1 MSMSVTQTRIQRL
14 LDERVSAA
22 KLHEGILAQ
31 AESRDDKN
39 LSDVEQETI
48 DGYRMRTEQ
57 IDTELGQLNDVLK
70 REEASAAVSRDVR
83 SHLAGNGPGVTTENG
98 ETKYRSFAVYARD
111 KIVAKYPEVA
121 SHAGG
126 DNERQAARE
135 RLMRAPQHTT
145 TSDIGGL
152 LPPQHLTQ
160 ILDVINRSRPVIA
173 ASRKVDL
180 ERGTLTYPDITQRPQ
195 VLLQSSEKTEG
206 GTLDMQIALRT
217 ASAST
222 YIGGGNLSWQ
232 AINWSSPEALG
243 LWFDLAAEQYAIKTE
258 AAACAVL
265 LAAGTAS
272 GTVDLVAGTSTFPSW
287 LGAVGTGMAGVYA
300 NSGAIADTLYLSPDY
315 FFALAA
321 KTSTETA
328 SFISAGG
335 LDPVGQLS
343 GRIGPLRVIASA
355 GMGTANAVVGDSS
368 AFFVAEN
375 PGAPVELRAV
385 EPAIGGMEVGIIG
398 AMVAV
403 AFDNARF
410 FRIA

>member
-22 KLHEGILAQ
+22 KLHEGIL
-31 AESRDDKN
+31 ESRDDKN

-57 IDTELGQLNDVLK
+57 IDTELGQLNEVLK

-83 SHLAGNGPGVTTENG
+83 SHLAGNGPGVETING
-98 ETKYRSFAVYARD
+98 ETKYRSFAVFARD
-111 KIVAKYPEVA
+111 QIMVKYPRIA
-121 SHAGG
+121 TAAGG
-126 DNERQAARE
+126 DAERQAARE
-135 RLMRAPQHTT
+135 RLMRAPAHTT

-160 ILDVINRSRPVIA
+160 ILDVINKARPVVD

-195 VLLQSSEKTEG
+195 VLLQPSEKTEG
-206 GTLDMQIALRT
+206 GTLDMQVALRT
-217 ASAST
+217 ATAST

-265 LAAGTAS
+265 LAAGTTS
-272 GTVDLVAGTSTFPSW
+272 GTIDLVAGTSTFPAW
-287 LGAVGTGMAGVYA
+287 LGAVGTGMAGVYN
-300 NSGAIADTLYLSPDY
+300 NSGAIPDTLYLSPDY
-315 FFALAA
+315 FFALAS
-321 KTSTETA
+321 KTSNETA

-355 GMGTANAVVGDSS
+355 GMGTANAVIGDSS

-398 AMVAV
+398 AFAAV
-403 AFDNARF
+403 AFDAARF

>member
-1 MSMSVTQTRIQRL
+1 MKTPTETRIQRL
-14 LDERVSAA
+14 LDERVTATN
-22 KLHEGILAQ
+22 LHDGILAA
-31 AESRDDKN
+31 AEARDDKD
-39 LSDVEQETI
+39 LTDIEQETI
-48 DGYRMRTEQ
+48 ARYRQRSVD
-57 IDTELGQLNDVLK
+57 IDDELKELNEVLK
-70 REEASAAVSRDVR
+70 REESSQQVSRDVR
-83 SHLAGNGPGVTTENG
+83 AHLAGNGPGVETVNG

-111 KIVAKYPEVA
+111 QIMVKYPQIA
-121 SHAGG
+121 TAAGG
-126 DNERQAARE
+126 DAERQAARE

-152 LPPQHLTQ
+152 LPPQHLSQ

-206 GTLDMQIALRT
+206 GTADMQVALRSVT
-217 ASAST
+217 AST

-272 GTVDLVAGTSTFPSW
+272 GTVDLVAGTSTFPAW
-287 LGAVGTGMAGVYA
+287 LGAVGSGMAGVYA

-321 KTSTETA
+321 KTSNETA
-328 SFISAGG
+328 SFIAQGG
-335 LDPVGQLS
+335 LDPVGSLS

-368 AFFVAEN
+368 AFFVAES

-398 AMVAV
+398 AMAAV

>member
-1 MSMSVTQTRIQRL
+1 MKTPTETRIQRL
-14 LDERVSAA
+14 LDERVTA
-22 KLHEGILAQ
+22 KNLHDGILGA
-31 AESRDDKN
+31 AEARDDKD
-39 LSDVEQETI
+39 LTDIEQETI
-48 DGYRMRTEQ
+48 ARYRNRSIE
-57 IDTELGQLNDVLK
+57 IDTELGELNEVLK
-70 REEASAAVSRDVR
+70 REELSAEVSRDVR
-83 SHLAGNGPGVTTENG
+83 AHLAGNGPGVETVNG

-111 KIVAKYPEVA
+111 QIIAKYPQIA
-121 SHAGG
+121 THAGG
-126 DNERQAARE
+126 DAERQAARE
-135 RLMRAPQHTT
+135 RLMRAPLHTT

-160 ILDVINRSRPVIA
+160 ILDVINQSRPVIA
-173 ASRKVDL
+173 ASRRVDL

-217 ASAST
+217 ATAST

-287 LGAVGTGMAGVYA
+287 LGAVGSGMAGVYN

-315 FFALAA
+315 YFALAT
-321 KTSTETA
+321 KTSTESA
-328 SFISAGG
+328 SFISSGG
-335 LDPVGQLS
+335 LDPVGQLG

-385 EPAIGGMEVGIIG
+385 EPAIGGMEVAILG
-398 AMVAV
+398 AMAAV

>member
-1 MSMSVTQTRIQRL
+1 MKTVTETRIQRL
-14 LDERVSAA
+14 LDERVTA
-22 KLHEGILAQ
+22 KNLHDGILGA
-31 AESRDDKN
+31 AEARDDN
-39 LSDVEQETI
+39 DLTDIEQETI
-48 DGYRMRTEQ
+48 ARYRNRSIE
-57 IDTELGQLNDVLK
+57 IDEELKELNEVLK
-70 REEASAAVSRDVR
+70 REESSAAVSKDVR
-83 SHLAGNGPGVTTENG
+83 AHLAGNGPGVETVNG

-111 KIVAKYPEVA
+111 QIMVKYPQIA
-121 SHAGG
+121 TQAGG
-126 DNERQAARE
+126 DSERQAARE

-152 LPPQHLTQ
+152 LPPQHLSQ
-160 ILDVINRSRPVIA
+160 ILDVINRSRPVVA

-180 ERGTLTYPDITQRPQ
+180 ERGTLTYPDITQRPS

-217 ASAST
+217 ATAST

-243 LWFDLAAEQYAIKTE
+243 LWFDLASEQYAIKTE

-287 LGAVGTGMAGVYA
+287 LGAVGAGMAGVYA

-315 FFALAA
+315 YFALAA
-321 KTSTETA
+321 KTSNETA

-343 GRIGPLRVIASA
+343 GRIGPVRVIASA

-368 AFFVAEN
+368 AFFVAES

-398 AMVAV
+398 AFAAV

>member
-1 MSMSVTQTRIQRL
+1 MKTPTETRIQRL
-14 LDERVSAA
+14 LDERVTATN
-22 KLHEGILAQ
+22 LHDGILAA
-31 AESRDDKN
+31 AEARDDKD
-39 LSDVEQETI
+39 LTDIEQETI
-48 DGYRMRTEQ
+48 SRYRQRSVD
-57 IDTELGQLNDVLK
+57 IDEELKELNEVLK
-70 REEASAAVSRDVR
+70 REESSAAVSRDVR
-83 SHLAGNGPGVTTENG
+83 AHLAGNGPGVETVNG

-111 KIVAKYPEVA
+111 QIVAKYPQIA
-121 SHAGG
+121 TQAGG
-126 DNERQAARE
+126 DTERQAARE

-160 ILDVINRSRPVIA
+160 ILDVINKSRPVVQ
-173 ASRKVDL
+173 ASRSVDL

-206 GTLDMQIALRT
+206 GTLDMQVALRT
-217 ASAST
+217 ATAST

-265 LAAGTAS
+265 LAAGTTS
-272 GTVDLVAGTSTFPSW
+272 GTVDLVAGTSTFTSW
-287 LGAVGTGMAGVYA
+287 LGAVGSGMAGVYA

-315 FFALAA
+315 FFALAS

-355 GMGTANAVVGDSS
+355 GMGTANAVVGDAS
-368 AFFVAEN
+368 AFFVAES

-398 AMVAV
+398 AFAAV
-403 AFDNARF
+403 AFDAARF

>member
-1 MSMSVTQTRIQRL
+1 
-14 LDERVSAA
+14 
-22 KLHEGILAQ
+22 
-31 AESRDDKN
+31 
-39 LSDVEQETI
+39 
-48 DGYRMRTEQ
+48 
-57 IDTELGQLNDVLK
+57 
-70 REEASAAVSRDVR
+70 
-83 SHLAGNGPGVTTENG
+83 
-98 ETKYRSFAVYARD
+98 
-111 KIVAKYPEVA
+111 
-121 SHAGG
+121 
-126 DNERQAARE
+126 
-135 RLMRAPQHTT
+135 
-145 TSDIGGL
+145 
-152 LPPQHLTQ
+152 
-160 ILDVINRSRPVIA
+160 
-173 ASRKVDL
+173 
-180 ERGTLTYPDITQRPQ
+180 

-206 GTLDMQIALRT
+206 GTADMQIALRT
-217 ASAST
+217 ANAST

-315 FFALAA
+315 FFALAS
-321 KTSTETA
+321 KTSTESA
-328 SFISAGG
+328 SFISQGG
-335 LDPVGQLS
+335 LDPVGALG
-343 GRIGPLRVIASA
+343 GRLGPLRVIASA

-398 AMVAV
+398 AMAAV

>member
-57 IDTELGQLNDVLK
+57 IDTELGQLNEVLK

-83 SHLAGNGPGVTTENG
+83 SHLAGNGPGVETING
-98 ETKYRSFAVYARD
+98 ETKYRSFAVFARD
-111 KIVAKYPEVA
+111 QIVAKYPQIA
-121 SHAGG
+121 TAAGG
-126 DNERQAARE
+126 DTERQAARE

-152 LPPQHLTQ
+152 LPPQHLSQ
-160 ILDVINRSRPVIA
+160 IMDVINKSRPVIA
-173 ASRKVDL
+173 SSRKVDL
-180 ERGTLTYPDITQRPQ
+180 ERGTLTYPDITQKPH
-195 VLLQSSEKTEG
+195 VLLQGTEKTEG

-217 ASAST
+217 ATAST

-243 LWFDLAAEQYAIKTE
+243 LWFDLAAESYARVTE
-258 AAACAVL
+258 TAACSVL
-265 LAAGTAS
+265 LAAGTTS

-287 LGAVGTGMAGVYA
+287 LTAIATGMAGVY
-300 NSGAIADTLYLSPDY
+300 NSSGAIADTLYLSPDY
-315 FFALAA
+315 FFALTA
-321 KTSTETA
+321 KTSNEQA
-328 SFISAGG
+328 SFISQGN
-335 LDPVGQLS
+335 LDPVGALG
-343 GRIGPLRVIASA
+343 GRIGALRVIASP

-368 AFFVAEN
+368 AFFVAET

-385 EPAIGGMEVGIIG
+385 EPAIGGMEVGVIG
-398 AMVAV
+398 AMAAV
-403 AFDNARF
+403 AFDTARF

>member
-57 IDTELGQLNDVLK
+57 IDTELGQLNEVLK
-70 REEASAAVSRDVR
+70 REEQSAAVSRDVR

-98 ETKYRSFAVYARD
+98 ETKYRSFAVFARD
-111 KIVAKYPEVA
+111 KIITKYPEVA
-121 SHAGG
+121 SLTGG
-126 DNERQAARE
+126 DTERQAARE

-152 LPPQHLTQ
+152 LPPQHISQ
-160 ILDVINRSRPVIA
+160 IMDVIDRSRPVIA
-173 ASRKVDL
+173 SSRKVDL
-180 ERGTLTYPDITQRPQ
+180 ERGTLTYPQITQRPQ

-206 GTLDMQIALRT
+206 GTADMQVAMRT
-217 ASAST
+217 ATAVT

-243 LWFDLAAEQYAIKTE
+243 LWFDLAAEQYAMKSE

-265 LAAGTAS
+265 LAAGTSS
-272 GTVDLVAGTSTFPSW
+272 GTVDLVAGTSTFPQW
-287 LGAVGTGMAGVYA
+287 LTAIGTGMAGVY
-300 NSGAIADTLYLSPDY
+300 NLSGAIADTLYLSPDY
-315 FFALAA
+315 FFALTA
-321 KTSTETA
+321 KTSTESA
-328 SFISAGG
+328 SFISAGN
-335 LDPVGQLS
+335 LDPVGQLG
-343 GRIGPLRVIASA
+343 GRIGPLRVIASP

-368 AFFVAEN
+368 AFFVAET
-375 PGAPVELRAV
+375 PGAPVELRAI
-385 EPAIGGMEVGIIG
+385 EPAIGGMEVGLIG
-398 AMVAV
+398 AFAAV
-403 AFDNARF
+403 AFDNDRF
-410 FRIA
+410 WRIA

>member
-14 LDERVSAA
+14 LDERVTAS
-22 KLHEGILAQ
+22 KLHDGILAA
-31 AESRDDKN
+31 AEGRDDKA
-39 LSDVEQETI
+39 LTEIEQETI
-48 DGYRMRTEQ
+48 AGYRNRSQE
-57 IDTELGQLNDVLK
+57 IDSELNELNDVLK
-70 REEASAAVSRDVR
+70 REESSASVSREVR
-83 SHLAGNGPGVTTENG
+83 AHLAGNGPGVTTENG

-111 KIVAKYPEVA
+111 QIIAKYPQVA
-121 SHAGG
+121 MQAGG

-152 LPPQHLTQ
+152 LPPQHLSQ
-160 ILDVINRSRPVIA
+160 IMDVINRARPVIA
-173 ASRKVDL
+173 ASRRVDL
-180 ERGTLTYPDITQRPQ
+180 ERGTLTYPDITQRPE

-206 GTLDMQIALRT
+206 GTADMKVALRT
-217 ASAST
+217 AAAST

-232 AINWSSPEALG
+232 AINWSSPEALA

-315 FFALAA
+315 YFALAS

-335 LDPVGQLS
+335 LDPVGALS

-368 AFFVAEN
+368 AFFVAES

-398 AMVAV
+398 AMAAV

>member
-1 MSMSVTQTRIQRL
+1 MSMSPTETRIQRL
-14 LDERVSAA
+14 LDERVTARNLHDGLLAA
-22 KLHEGILAQ
+22 AEG
-31 AESRDDKN
+31 RDDKA
-39 LSDVEQETI
+39 LTDIEQETI
-48 DGYRMRTEQ
+48 AGYRNRSKE
-57 IDTELGQLNDVLK
+57 IDAELAELNEVLK
-70 REEASAAVSRDVR
+70 REQSSAEVSRDIR
-83 SHLAGNGPGVTTENG
+83 AHLAGNGPGVETVGG
-98 ETKYRSFAVYARD
+98 ETRYRSFAVFARD
-111 KIVAKYPEVA
+111 QIMVKYPQIA
-121 SHAGG
+121 TAAGG
-126 DNERQAARE
+126 DAERQAARE
-135 RLMRAPQHTT
+135 RLMRATQHTT

-160 ILDVINRSRPVIA
+160 ILDVVNKSRPVVA

-206 GTLDMQIALRT
+206 GTADMQVALRT
-217 ASAST
+217 KTAST

-232 AINWSSPEALG
+232 AINWSSPEALA
-243 LWFDLAAEQYAIKTE
+243 LWFDLAAEQYAIATE

-272 GTVDLVAGTSTFPSW
+272 GTVDLVAGTSTFPAW
-287 LGAVGTGMAGVYA
+287 LTAVGTGMAGVYA

-315 FFALAA
+315 YFALAS
-321 KTSTETA
+321 KTSNETA
-328 SFISAGG
+328 SFISQGG
-335 LDPVGQLS
+335 LDPVGQLA

-368 AFFVAEN
+368 AFFVAET

-398 AMVAV
+398 AFAAV

-410 FRIA
+410 YRIA